1 MKLYRKECDVN
12 LFSIN
17 RFRHFLEQQ
26 YFYEERDKKQKT
38 VNEEQAKPFTID
50 PSLAAAAVV
59 VVVVAVAGV
68 EGPRRLWGID
78 WQNVRVRR
86 ICSK

>member
-1 MKLYRKECDVN
+1 MR
-12 LFSIN
+12 
-17 RFRHFLEQQ
+17 
-26 YFYEERDKKQKT
+26 KKQKT
-38 VNEEQAKPFTID
+38 VNEGQAKPFTID
-50 PSLAAAAVV
+50 PSLAAAAA

-68 EGPRRLWGID
+68 ESPRRLWGID